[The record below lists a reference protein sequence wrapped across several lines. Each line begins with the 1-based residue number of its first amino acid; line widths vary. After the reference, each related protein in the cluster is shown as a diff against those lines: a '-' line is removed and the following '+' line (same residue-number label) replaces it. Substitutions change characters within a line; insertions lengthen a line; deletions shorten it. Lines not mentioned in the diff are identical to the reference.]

1 MSQQATT
8 SESPDIAVV
17 VVHFLRRWAGEGFH
31 DGNGSVLQRPA
42 KRMKFTPSAKKCRTY
57 VKPNTEK
64 VECLICCDALAEHRL
79 IHKESKDGEENKC
92 DQPICFECLKK
103 SIANQIPKTNGGI
116 KPKCPFCNNEICSV
130 VTLDDKKTVTRL
142 PAFQMP
148 TVQQVMEAG
157 IEQKLEF
164 YYKKVEN
171 RVVDWKLA
179 TSSERKQKWLNQV
192 RVRSV
197 KRNPLRDME
206 RLGCVGGCPSL
217 TFVNRWC
224 AHTDG
229 APNSNIVWNRLM
241 QELEKRGHKMLVHIP
256 TLYGGTKLPD
266 PSTLL

>member
-1 MSQQATT
+1 
-8 SESPDIAVV
+8 
-17 VVHFLRRWAGEGFH
+17 
-31 DGNGSVLQRPA
+31 
-42 KRMKFTPSAKKCRTY
+42 MKFTPSAKKCRTY
-57 VKPNTEK
+57 VKPNAEK

-79 IHKESKDGEENKC
+79 IHKESKDGGENKC

-103 SIANQIPKTNGGI
+103 SIANQIPKTNGAV

-130 VTLDDKKTVTRL
+130 VTSNVNRTVTRL

-148 TVQQVMEAG
+148 TVEQVMEAG

-179 TSSERKQKWLNQV
+179 TSSERKQKWLNPDEPD
-192 RVRSV
+192 
-197 KRNPLRDME
+197 KRKRKINPLRDME
-206 RLGCVGGCPSL
+206 RVGCVGGCCPSL

-266 PSTLL
+266 PLTLL